1 MERSNGSGTPSNPL
15 DCPLF
20 WRQRQEALAGLQ
32 PGEPLY
38 AADHQKIL
46 DLSYT
51 SRINE
56 ALDSEGEVQHIW
68 DAEQPVSDVSM
79 DELDEIDGDSDSAR
93 GGIILPMNPDP
104 DSTSEGDGE
113 IDEPQEM
120 KVSSEDVF

>member
-1 MERSNGSGTPSNPL
+1 
-15 DCPLF
+15 
-20 WRQRQEALAGLQ
+20 
-32 PGEPLY
+32 
-38 AADHQKIL
+38 
-46 DLSYT
+46 
-51 SRINE
+51 
-56 ALDSEGEVQHIW
+56 
-68 DAEQPVSDVSM
+68 M